1 MSKTPKTKARH
12 SLFSR
17 FARSE
22 DGVAA
27 LEFGMVAPA
36 FFAVLLGVMELGRIG
51 FTAAALHYAA
61 EEGTR
66 YAIVRMGTATNE
78 TIQAHTSERLIGVV
92 DGKTA
97 VITTTT
103 PTDAVSGSKVVYVR
117 AEMEYQPWISFIVP
131 TFKLTGE
138 SKGFL
143 AFAHNT

>member
-1 MSKTPKTKARH
+1 MSKTPKTKTRR

-27 LEFGMVAPA
+27 LEFGI
-36 FFAVLLGVMELGRIG
+36 FAVLLGVMELGRIG

-103 PTDAVSGSKVVYVR
+103 PTDAVSGSKVVSVR
-117 AEMEYQPWISFIVP
+117 VEMEYQPWISFIVP